1 MANGDKSIFWGLAFI
16 GIAVI
21 IGTMIGS
28 VAFYKVKSLDNT
40 LSVTGSAKEKVTADT
55 VKWTASFSRIV
66 SVLDIKSGYAQM
78 ANDQAVVEKFL
89 KDAKIDAKAVTISP
103 VTMSE
108 IYNNNNDNTPKQYTL
123 SQTVQVQSDDVQ
135 GITTLAKNIS
145 PIIDKGVIFSNQS
158 PEYYYSKLPEARV
171 NLLSDAIKDAQNR
184 ASKIASSTG
193 KKVGSLKSA
202 SMGVVQVLQEN
213 SNDTADYGTYDTS
226 TIDKE
231 VMVVVKAEFVL
242 Q

>member
-1 MANGDKSIFWGLAFI
+1 MQNENRAMFWGLTII
-16 GIAVI
+16 GIAI
-21 IGTMIGS
+21 IVGISVGS
-28 VAFYKVKSLDNT
+28 FTFYKIKSLDNT

-55 VKWTASFSRIV
+55 AKWTTSFSRIV
-66 SVLDIKSGYAQM
+66 GASDIKSGYTQM
-78 ANDQAVVEKFL
+78 AADEAVVSKFL
-89 KDAKIDAKAVTISP
+89 KDAKIDDGAITISP

-108 IYNNNNDNTPKQYTL
+108 IYNNNNNNAPKQYTL
-123 SQTVQVQSDDVQ
+123 NQTVQVQSSDVE
-135 GITTLAKNIS
+135 GITALSKNINQ
-145 PIIDKGVIFSNQS
+145 IIDKGVIFSNQN

-171 NLLSDAIKDAQNR
+171 NLLSDAIKDAQAR
-184 ASKIASSTG
+184 AEKIAGSTG
-193 KKVGSLKSA
+193 KKVGNLKSA

-213 SNDTADYGTYDTS
+213 STDSSDYGTYDTS

>member
-1 MANGDKSIFWGLAFI
+1 
-16 GIAVI
+16 
-21 IGTMIGS
+21 
-28 VAFYKVKSLDNT
+28 VKSLDNT

-66 SVLDIKSGYAQM
+66 SVLDIKSGYTQM
-78 ANDQAVVEKFL
+78 ASDQAIVEKFL
-89 KDAKIDAKAVTISP
+89 KDAKIDNSAVTISP

-108 IYNNNNDNTPKQYTL
+108 IYSNNNDNNIPKQYTL
-123 SQTVQVQSDDVQ
+123 SQMVQVQSNDVQ
-135 GITTLAKNIS
+135 GITALAKNVS

-193 KKVGSLKSA
+193 KGVGSLKSA

>member
-1 MANGDKSIFWGLAFI
+1 MVNENRSFFWGLTII
-16 GIAVI
+16 GIAIV
-21 IGTMIGS
+21 IGTIIGS
-28 VAFYKVKSLDNT
+28 VTFYQVKSLDNT

-66 SVLDIKSGYAQM
+66 SVLDIKSGYTQM
-78 ANDQAVVEKFL
+78 ANDQAIVEKFL
-89 KDAKIDAKAVTISP
+89 KDAKIDDTAVTISP

-108 IYNNNNDNTPKQYTL
+108 IYNNNDNGAPKQYTL
-123 SQTVQVQSDDVQ
+123 NQMVQVQSSDVQ
-135 GITTLAKNIS
+135 GITALAKNVS